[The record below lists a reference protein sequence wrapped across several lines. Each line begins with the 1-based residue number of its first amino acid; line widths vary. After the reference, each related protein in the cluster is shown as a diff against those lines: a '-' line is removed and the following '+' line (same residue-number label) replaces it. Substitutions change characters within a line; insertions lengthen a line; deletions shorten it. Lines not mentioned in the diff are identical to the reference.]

1 MKTAIYY
8 LKEHWREI
16 ISYLGA
22 GAIILL
28 VGMLYEVRMEAISY
42 AIFLCII
49 WLILWRSADFIRYLR
64 RSKEREEMLKN
75 IFFVQPGAQS
85 ADTLAEKQYQ
95 KMLEIVWKQK
105 AEIESDAAIAKQ
117 ESMDYYSLWVH
128 QIKTPLAAMRLLLQ
142 EEEQNQGS
150 DCFLKEMD
158 KELFRT
164 EQYVEMVMTYVR
176 IGDISKDLVLQ
187 WYSLDKL
194 IKQAVRKYSRLFILQ
209 KLKLNYQ
216 ESGQI
221 VLTDEKW
228 LSFILEQIL
237 SNALKYTKRGE
248 ITICVAEE
256 KDHEITLMIQDTGIG
271 IYAEDLPR
279 VFERGFTG
287 YTGREHKKSTGIGLY
302 LCKRVADKL
311 GHNIWIE
318 SEPGKGTTVFLGL
331 GRIPVQAE

>member
-1 MKTAIYY
+1 MAIYY
-8 LKEHWREI
+8 LKEHWREL

-22 GAIILL
+22 VTIILL
-28 VGMLYEVRMEAISY
+28 VGMLYEVRLEAISY
-42 AIFLCII
+42 AIFLCAI
-49 WLILWRSADFIRYLR
+49 WLILWRGANFIRYFR

-75 IFFVQPGAQS
+75 ISFIKPGMQS

-95 KMLEIVWKQK
+95 KMLEVVWEQK
-105 AEIESDAAIAKQ
+105 AEIESDAVIAKQ
-117 ESMDYYSLWVH
+117 ESMDYYSLWAH

-142 EEEQNQGS
+142 EEEQKRGG
-150 DCFLKEMD
+150 DGFLKEMD
-158 KELFRT
+158 KELFCT

-187 WYSLDKL
+187 WYPLDKM
-194 IKQAVRKYSRLFILQ
+194 IKQALRKYSRLFILQ
-209 KLKLNYQ
+209 KIKLNYQ
-216 ESGQI
+216 ETGQI

-248 ITICVAEE
+248 ITIRVSKG
-256 KDHEITLMIQDTGIG
+256 KDHEIILMIQDTGIG

-302 LCKRVADKL
+302 LCKMVADKL